1 MKTLKFLFGFSASLL
16 ILMVVNSGCTK
27 KFSEYNTNP
36 RGLSD
41 EQVNADFNLVS
52 AFMQQAQRNIIPQ
65 DVGTYQL
72 CENLE
77 SDVWSGFMGAEAPF
91 VSNSNNMTYSLVDGW
106 NRTVWT
112 NRYPNVMNPTYKV
125 IALAA
130 NNPAFKDLDAFA
142 RIIRVS
148 AMVRVAEKIGPII
161 YTQYNQLSA
170 DNVVPY
176 DLQADAYKALLDD
189 LAGAIATMNSIKNNP
204 VSPQWAKS
212 DLAYTSNQ
220 YDNWLR
226 YANTLRLRMALRL
239 VYVNPTLA
247 KQEGEAALDPA
258 NGGLLEDNNQN
269 CFISL
274 SVTHPLNTIT
284 NDWSDIRMGAPISS
298 FMNGYKDPRM
308 PVLFQ
313 KAEDP
318 DPNVKGKYIGIRS
331 GIDIDSKSRYDA
343 FSKLQPLPPLM
354 QLMVASESWFL
365 RAEAGLRHWAN
376 AGVPQA
382 NYETGIRKSF
392 EMLGVSAG
400 YNTYVNDATSLPAPY
415 IDPKSITPGQNDILT
430 GSPYLSTITI
440 KWNDNDNNDRK
451 LERIITQKYLA
462 LFPDGEE
469 AWAEYRR
476 SGYPILYPVV
486 INRSGGVI
494 PTIPGVRRVP
504 IPIPEYNTNKGAA
517 EAAAASLD
525 GPDTGATRLFWDVP
539 DKSFR

>member
-1 MKTLKFLFGFSASLL
+1 MKTLKYLFEFSASALL
-16 ILMVVNSGCTK
+16 FLIVSAGCTK
-27 KFSEYNTNP
+27 KFDEFNRNP
-36 RGLSD
+36 IGLTD

-77 SDVWSGFMGAEAPF
+77 SDVWSGYMGAEAPF
-91 VSNSNNMTYSLVDGW
+91 VSNANNMTYSLVDGW
-106 NRTVWT
+106 NVTVWT
-112 NRYPNVMNPTYKV
+112 NRYTNVMNPTYKV

-130 NNPAFKDLDAFA
+130 DNPDFKDLDAFA
-142 RIIRVS
+142 KIVRVS
-148 AMVRVAEKIGPII
+148 AMLRVAEKIGPII
-161 YTQYNQLSA
+161 YTKYNQL
-170 DNVVPY
+170 DENNTVPY
-176 DLQADAYKALLDD
+176 DVQEDAYQALFDD
-189 LAGAIATMNSIKNNP
+189 LADAITTMNSIKSNP

-212 DLAYTSNQ
+212 DLAYTANQ

-226 YANTLRLRMALRL
+226 FANTLRLRMALRV
-239 VYVNPTLA
+239 VYVNPGLA
-247 KQEGEAALDPA
+247 KTLGEAALNPA
-258 NGGLLEDNNQN
+258 NGGLLEDNSQN

-298 FMNGYKDPRM
+298 FMNGYSDPRM

-318 DPNVKGKYIGIRS
+318 NPNVIGKYIGIRS

-343 FSKLQPLPPLM
+343 FSKLQPFPNKM
-354 QLMVASESWFL
+354 QLMVAPESWFL
-365 RAEAGLRHWAN
+365 RAEAGLRNWAN
-376 AGVPQA
+376 AGDPQT
-382 NYETGIRKSF
+382 NYEMGIKKSF
-392 EMLGVSAG
+392 EMLGVSSA
-400 YNTYVNDATSLPAPY
+400 YNTYVNDAVSKPAPY
-415 IDPKSITPGQNDILT
+415 IDPKSITPGENDILT

-440 KWNDNDNNDRK
+440 KWNNSDNNDRK
-451 LERIITQKYLA
+451 LERIVTQKYLA

-476 SGYPILYPVV
+476 SGYPILYPIVV
-486 INRSGGVI
+486 NRSAGLI
-494 PTIPGVRRVP
+494 PTSPGVRRVP
-504 IPIPEYNTNKGAA
+504 IPIPEFNTNKGAA
-517 EAAAASLD
+517 DAAAASLG
-525 GPDTGATRLFWDVP
+525 GPNTGATRLFWDLE